1 MQVGYS
7 RISDAQQQALSD
19 PLAVAKHELEKAGAD
34 LVLLDVGSGR
44 SDTARP
50 QFRKLRELILDRKAT
65 EVICPSQDRLGR
77 NTELILQFVQL
88 CQMQGVPIR
97 DLNGRELEIKTADG
111 KLMTTIVAA
120 LDTHRSDLYSEK
132 VRRHLS
138 AAREQGFPAVP
149 SIPFGLKKV
158 RNEAGRFV
166 SLDIDPVTGPI
177 ARQRVDWYLKDGL
190 SQTGL
195 FHRIRDRHPEHPMS
209 HRHLGRWLA
218 SPLLTGRL
226 RWNDKACTEQS
237 FPALI
242 SDAKHE
248 AIKIKLSASSTNS
261 GLRGRQVRLLTG
273 LVKCADCGTGLTYK
287 IFPGREYQY
296 LRCSNAA
303 CGVYGKRVKVDQV
316 FGVLQYSLSEHA
328 KALVPILQRP
338 KTDSPEVTSLQQ
350 EIEVLRT
357 VSGTDDV
364 IEKKQLE
371 INQLRRLDHETPS
384 WLLVGLMRQPLFWVA
399 EDAKLNQV
407 LRLLLERVE
416 VHLGAGVK
424 QSRVVEVRART
435 TPAVCPLPKD
445 QRNIKMLRG
454 LDDVLV
460 AAEHQEALKAAMN
473 TLTCR

>member
-1 MQVGYS
+1 MRVGYS
-7 RISDAQQQALSD
+7 RISDAQQQVTTD

-120 LDTHRSDLYSEK
+120 LDSHRSDLYSEK

-138 AAREQGFPAVP
+138 AAREQGFPAIP
-149 SIPFGLKKV
+149 SIPFGLKKC

-166 SLDIDPVTGPI
+166 SLDIDPLTGPI
-177 ARQRVDWYLKDGL
+177 ARQRVDWFLKDGL
-190 SQTGL
+190 SQTAL
-195 FHRIRDRHPEHPMS
+195 FHRILDKHPEHTVS
-209 HRHLGRWLA
+209 QRQLGRWLA

-226 RWNDKACTEQS
+226 RWKGKTCTEQS

-242 SDAKHE
+242 SDAEHE
-248 AIKIKLSASSTNS
+248 AIKIKLAASSTNS

-273 LVKCADCGTGLTYK
+273 LVKCADCGKGLSYKTY
-287 IFPGREYQY
+287 PGKEYQY
-296 LRCSNAA
+296 LRCSNSVCVANS
-303 CGVYGKRVKVDQV
+303 KRITVDQV

-338 KTDSPEVTSLQQ
+338 KTDPPEVTSLQQ
-350 EIEVLRT
+350 QIEVLRT
-357 VSGTDDV
+357 VSGTDEV
-364 IEKKQLE
+364 IEKKQAE
-371 INQLRRLDHETPS
+371 INQLRRVDHESPG
-384 WLLVGLMRQPLFWVA
+384 WLLVGLMRQPMFWVA
-399 EDAKLNQV
+399 EDAKLNQI
-407 LRLLLERVE
+407 LRMLLERVE
-416 VHLGAGVK
+416 VQLEDRVK
-424 QSRVVEVRART
+424 RSKVVVVRART
-435 TPAVCPLPKD
+435 SPAVCPLPDD
-445 QRNIKMLRG
+445 QGDIKMRRG

-460 AAEHQEALKAAMN
+460 AAEHQEALKAAMKS
-473 TLTCR
+473 LCL